1 MTGGGEQHLFL
12 GAHILTFPL
21 TASLLRVMVV
31 CAANSS
37 CIERGYKYL
46 KTIKSDTRNRMG
58 HDQLERLWLLSAH
71 LPDLQSFDVSKVVAA
86 LK

>member
-1 MTGGGEQHLFL
+1 MTGGGEQNLFL
-12 GAHILTFPL
+12 VG
-21 TASLLRVMVV
+21 
-31 CAANSS
+31 
-37 CIERGYKYL
+37 GYKYL

-58 HDQLERLWLLSAH
+58 HDQSERLWLLSAH